1 MLCLPI
7 VPVHIKGQEAIGL
20 PEPTDKDT
28 LYTIRKIKGI
38 RWSSQHHLWYLP
50 LCRESY
56 ETFKLA
62 LTGKAA
68 LDTTRLKRYLEQRK
82 SMQPLLKKQGVSK
95 RRSEQFLT
103 QPLSR
108 ENLQAFQRYQALLE
122 LKGYSPSTIRTYCG
136 EFYLLLRLLK
146 EKSVTTLTKENVQAY
161 LLWLLRKKR
170 YSAVHLHSAIN
181 ALKFFFEQVQ
191 GRTKEF
197 YDLPRPQKPRRLPIV
212 LAEQEVTKLLQQ
224 TQNLK
229 HKAMLMAA
237 YSAGLR
243 VSELVKLKLHDID
256 SKRMLIH
263 IREAKGMKDR
273 LVPLSEVLLYTLRE
287 YVKVYRPK
295 EYLFEG
301 DNGGMYAARS
311 AQKVLHQAKK
321 RARITKKGSVH
332 CLRHSYAT
340 HLLEGGTDI
349 RFIQQLLGHGSIKT
363 TLRYTQ
369 VSQRSLAAIKS
380 PLDRLQL

>member
-1 MLCLPI
+1 
-7 VPVHIKGQEAIGL
+7 
-20 PEPTDKDT
+20 
-28 LYTIRKIKGI
+28 
-38 RWSSQHHLWYLP
+38 
-50 LCRESY
+50 
-56 ETFKLA
+56 
-62 LTGKAA
+62 
-68 LDTTRLKRYLEQRK
+68 
-82 SMQPLLKKQGVSK
+82 
-95 RRSEQFLT
+95 
-103 QPLSR
+103 
-108 ENLQAFQRYQALLE
+108 
-122 LKGYSPSTIRTYCG
+122 
-136 EFYLLLRLLK
+136 
-146 EKSVTTLTKENVQAY
+146 
-161 LLWLLRKKR
+161 
-170 YSAVHLHSAIN
+170 
-181 ALKFFFEQVQ
+181 
-191 GRTKEF
+191 
-197 YDLPRPQKPRRLPIV
+197 
-212 LAEQEVTKLLQQ
+212 
-224 TQNLK
+224 
-229 HKAMLMAA
+229 MAA